1 VSIVAS
7 ESLSDQLDRWFT
19 ADPGMLGQLPEL
31 WEELRESAPVC
42 RHGAVTVVTPYQLVD
57 EVVHDDARFSND
69 YGRRGSRASEV
80 LRKLE
85 TPEEQRAFHEVM
97 AFESRFMLRNDG
109 PEHRRRRDSVSAAMT
124 PKRIQTILD
133 AITAHADAAITQLPS
148 SGVVDLVP
156 FSYEVPLRTICDLI
170 GVPPEDRTQVMSW
183 GGALSRNRHG
193 TDVAA
198 LLEAHRVWIDFHAY
212 VIEMIA
218 HYDKSAD
225 GSDQLVTRLMSAHG
239 DRLETEDVASLMVM
253 LLLGGHESTSN
264 LIATGLYELL
274 RAPDQW
280 RLLVNDP
287 SLIPNAVEEMLRM
300 VTPAQTATR
309 LSIAQVKLA
318 GTEIPA
324 DTTVIA
330 VLASANRDPLVFPH
344 PDRLDVRRADA
355 KRHLAFSRGPH
366 FCLGSSLAR
375 AEATTVLQ
383 KLTTRFPRLSLAS
396 EGSRFRGPWSMRR
409 LVELP
414 VSVS

>member
-1 VSIVAS
+1 
-7 ESLSDQLDRWFT
+7 
-19 ADPGMLGQLPEL
+19 
-31 WEELRESAPVC
+31 
-42 RHGAVTVVTPYQLVD
+42 
-57 EVVHDDARFSND
+57 
-69 YGRRGSRASEV
+69 
-80 LRKLE
+80 
-85 TPEEQRAFHEVM
+85 
-97 AFESRFMLRNDG
+97 
-109 PEHRRRRDSVSAAMT
+109 
-124 PKRIQTILD
+124 
-133 AITAHADAAITQLPS
+133 
-148 SGVVDLVP
+148 
-156 FSYEVPLRTICDLI
+156 
-170 GVPPEDRTQVMSW
+170 
-183 GGALSRNRHG
+183 
-193 TDVAA
+193 
-198 LLEAHRVWIDFHAY
+198 
-212 VIEMIA
+212 
-218 HYDKSAD
+218 
-225 GSDQLVTRLMSAHG
+225 
-239 DRLETEDVASLMVM
+239 
-253 LLLGGHESTSN
+253 
-264 LIATGLYELL
+264 
-274 RAPDQW
+274 
-280 RLLVNDP
+280 
-287 SLIPNAVEEMLRM
+287 M